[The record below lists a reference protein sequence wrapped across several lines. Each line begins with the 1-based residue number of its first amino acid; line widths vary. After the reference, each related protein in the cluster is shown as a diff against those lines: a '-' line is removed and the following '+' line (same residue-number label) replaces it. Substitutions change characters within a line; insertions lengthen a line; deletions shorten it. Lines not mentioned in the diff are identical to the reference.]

1 MCPFC
6 CTNEELKQ
14 LSPGDI
20 LGVTPGQREK
30 DPELP
35 VCGESLDFWGQ
46 GDFDPER
53 F

>member
-6 CTNEELKQ
+6 CTNELKQ
-14 LSPGDI
+14 LSPGNI
-20 LGVTPGQREK
+20 LLGITPGQRGK

-35 VCGESLDFWGQ
+35 VGESLDFWRQ

-53 F
+53 C